1 MAKDVHVG
9 LRIKQE
15 MQNARMTV
23 KDVSEHLKIS
33 RAAVYDI
40 FKKKDVNTSLLRDLS
55 TLFQVPMSIFVEEY
69 DYNSSSKINNI
80 LIACRDLNNDYK
92 QFNTAI
98 SKLFNT
104 VKLKDE

>member
-40 FKKKDVNTSLLRDLS
+40 FKK
-55 TLFQVPMSIFVEEY
+55 
-69 DYNSSSKINNI
+69 
-80 LIACRDLNNDYK
+80 
-92 QFNTAI
+92 
-98 SKLFNT
+98 
-104 VKLKDE
+104 